1 MGARTCHSR
10 ISRPATSEHGSGIS
24 FIEKDDEAKRS
35 VPTSAG
41 RSGGDFCAAGTL
53 ILRRQGRRR
62 EEVCLLL
69 VGGGG
74 SFKKSVLPWRDRVR
88 GATEESTENQL
99 AAGIL
104 HREGRR
110 SVPTLV
116 RRDYG
121 KGKSWVSPL

>member
-35 VPTSAG
+35 

-53 ILRRQGRRR
+53 ILRRQGRRE

-69 VGGGG
+69 GRQWILQEKDDEVY
-74 SFKKSVLPWRDRVR
+74 SR
-88 GATEESTENQL
+88 GE
-99 AAGIL
+99 I
-104 HREGRR
+104 
-110 SVPTLV
+110 V
-116 RRDYG
+116 
-121 KGKSWVSPL
+121 

>member
-1 MGARTCHSR
+1 MGARTHSR

-53 ILRRQGRRR
+53 ILRRQGRRE

-69 VGGGG
+69 GRQWILQEKDDEVY
-74 SFKKSVLPWRDRVR
+74 SR
-88 GATEESTENQL
+88 GE
-99 AAGIL
+99 I
-104 HREGRR
+104 
-110 SVPTLV
+110 V
-116 RRDYG
+116 
-121 KGKSWVSPL
+121 

>member
-62 EEVCLLL
+62 GGLLAL
-69 VGGGG
+69 GAAVDP
-74 SFKKSVLPWRDRVR
+74 SRKVYSR
-88 GATEESTENQL
+88 GE
-99 AAGIL
+99 I
-104 HREGRR
+104 
-110 SVPTLV
+110 V
-116 RRDYG
+116 
-121 KGKSWVSPL
+121 